1 MLETWFIQVSNF
13 QKSACSITYISKK
26 ILPTVDEHMLDYVVR
41 FCFKC
46 TNEQGIL
53 SSIPSLEVGIE
64 ANAVRITSFRQSC
77 VLLV

>member
-41 FCFKC
+41 LFQMHKMSREFCR
-46 TNEQGIL
+46 
-53 SSIPSLEVGIE
+53 PSL
-64 ANAVRITSFRQSC
+64 RWK
-77 VLLV
+77 